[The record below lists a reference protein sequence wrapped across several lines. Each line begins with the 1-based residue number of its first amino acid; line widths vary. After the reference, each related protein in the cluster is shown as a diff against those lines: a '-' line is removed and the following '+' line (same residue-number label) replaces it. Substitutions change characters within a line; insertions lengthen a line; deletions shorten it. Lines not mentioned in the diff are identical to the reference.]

1 MSCLFNISRRISELR
16 KEKVSAI
23 IGESHKLMNQV
34 VTDTASILS
43 DANFVYKIDELL
55 NERNITQKDLA
66 SMTGMRVGTISQLVN
81 GKTGVSLN
89 KTQLIALM
97 VALRVTK
104 LSDIVDLE
112 LPQDVLLKFQKQQAE
127 WLLDKEMPIELK
139 EMHRNNILKANNL

>member
-1 MSCLFNISRRISELR
+1 MR

>member
-1 MSCLFNISRRISELR
+1 MR

-43 DANFVYKIDELL
+43 NANFVYKIDELL